1 MTATSDG
8 GGNFRSYALATFPP
22 MRTTPSVSIRSSVAG
37 TAGKVTVNAKASVY
51 GGTPAD
57 SSGGSVAD
65 DVTISSFTIIG
76 VHSSNTQYTS
86 ADYAADS
93 DL

>member
-1 MTATSDG
+1 MTATGDG
-8 GGNFRSYALATFPP
+8 GGNYRSYATVTFPA
-22 MRTTPSVSIRSSVAG
+22 MRTAPSVSIRSSVAG
-37 TAGKVTVNAKASVY
+37 TNGKVTVNAKASVY
-51 GGTPAD
+51 GGATAD
-57 SSGGSVAD
+57 SSGASVPD
-65 DVTISSFTIIG
+65 DVTTSSFTIVG

>member
-1 MTATSDG
+1 M
-8 GGNFRSYALATFPP
+8 
-22 MRTTPSVSIRSSVAG
+22 
-37 TAGKVTVNAKASVY
+37 
-51 GGTPAD
+51 
-57 SSGGSVAD
+57 AD